1 MEYISS
7 LIQELNIEAVF
18 LSLSRIVII
27 LIAALILGRF
37 IRLALIRLEN
47 RLVLKSKKEGLP
59 PTETEKRAETLVKL
73 LRQGLFIFIWLIVLL
88 IVLRELD
95 FDIAPILAG
104 AGVLGLAVGFGAQN
118 LIRDVISGFFI
129 IMENQVRI
137 GDVAIINGT
146 GGLVEELNFRTIVLR
161 DLQGT
166 VHVFP
171 NGTINTLSNMTSHWS
186 AYVFDLAVAY
196 KEDTDKVV
204 EIIEQVGQD
213 MHDDQYFGPLLQEK
227 IEIFGVDRFDDS
239 GVIIRGRIKTKPIR
253 QWEVGRQFLRRIKKA
268 FDREGIEIPFP
279 HRSIYFGS
287 SSKPFDV
294 QMIEKMQNRTS
305 VPDNTES

>member
-1 MEYISS
+1 MEHISR
-7 LIQELNIEAVF
+7 LIQELNIEALF
-18 LSLSRIVII
+18 LTLTRVLII
-27 LIAALILGRF
+27 LILAYVLT
-37 IRLALIRLEN
+37 RLAKTGLNRLEA
-47 RLVLKSKKEGLP
+47 RLVLKSRQEGLP
-59 PTETEKRAETLVKL
+59 PSETEKRVNTLIKL
-73 LRQGLFIFIWLIVLL
+73 LRQGIFIFMWLIAFLVL
-88 IVLRELD
+88 LRELD

-104 AGVLGLAVGFGAQN
+104 AGVLGLAIGFGAQN
-118 LIRDVISGFFI
+118 LVRDVISGFFI
-129 IMENQVRI
+129 ILENQVRI

-239 GVIIRGRIKTKPIR
+239 GVIIRGRLKTKPIR

-268 FDREGIEIPFP
+268 FDQEGIEIPFP

-287 SSKPFDV
+287 SSKPFDI
-294 QMIEKMQNRTS
+294 QMMEKMQNRAS
-305 VPDNTES
+305 VPDKTES